1 MIRGEPCLSVLRA
14 FHVDS
19 SELAYTAQGVSHV
32 VTRVSQIIIL
42 TVSLEHVDAKVYEEI
57 GIVEDLSPRVS
68 NDVLL
73 PME

>member
-1 MIRGEPCLSVLRA
+1 M
-14 FHVDS
+14 
-19 SELAYTAQGVSHV
+19 AYTAQGVSHV